1 MRKGTIL
8 LETFVKIWR
17 TMIKWENPENKQNN
31 RKKYIVSIDMTKN
44 NGKYTKC
51 SISQFPIPKIPK
63 HYIKG
68 STVIKV
74 WCPKVSKE
82 F

>member
-1 MRKGTIL
+1 
-8 LETFVKIWR
+8 
-17 TMIKWENPENKQNN
+17 MIKWENPENKQNN

-74 WCPKVSKE
+74 
-82 F
+82 